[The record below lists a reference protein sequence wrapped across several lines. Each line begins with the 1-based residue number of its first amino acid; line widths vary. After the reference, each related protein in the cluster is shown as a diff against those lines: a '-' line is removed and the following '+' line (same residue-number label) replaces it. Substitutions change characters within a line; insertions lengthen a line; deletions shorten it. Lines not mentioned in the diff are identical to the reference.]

1 LTEIVNCTF
10 ETKRRAVAFKGNTI
24 IRDCTFNNGT
34 WVATYDIHTGVKITI
49 TRSRFN
55 GGGVI
60 TSVWRDCQWEITDCE
75 FAGGGPGRIGIA
87 NGAAGTSIKIDKC
100 RFSGSWKRGI
110 RAAGGSFFI
119 TNTDFQ
125 GAYAEGAIVYDDSS
139 GDIGQLIVDK
149 CTFKNTGRSIWA
161 QNGSSGKIKG
171 SNNFFAARLPEA
183 RRPARN
189 NNTTDPAVAVQDM
202 YQGLEL
208 RQGAAPEAL
217 VSGEVIAPSFN
228 FDRYRV
234 TGAGRITSIKI
245 GGSEDVT
252 RMCAGRLVLVAEGG
266 WALSEG
272 GNIRPLTV
280 GARKVGEVVTLV
292 RDAQA
297 GLWVEVRN
305 ETGRKL

>member
-1 LTEIVNCTF
+1 
-10 ETKRRAVAFKGNTI
+10 
-24 IRDCTFNNGT
+24 
-34 WVATYDIHTGVKITI
+34 
-49 TRSRFN
+49 
-55 GGGVI
+55 
-60 TSVWRDCQWEITDCE
+60 
-75 FAGGGPGRIGIA
+75 
-87 NGAAGTSIKIDKC
+87 
-100 RFSGSWKRGI
+100 
-110 RAAGGSFFI
+110 
-119 TNTDFQ
+119 
-125 GAYAEGAIVYDDSS
+125 VYDDVS

-171 SNNFFAARLPEA
+171 SNNFFAARMPEA

-189 NNTTDPAVAVQDM
+189 NTTDPSVAVQDM

-208 RQGAAPEAL
+208 RRGAAPEAL

-228 FDRYRV
+228 YDRYRV

-245 GGSEDVT
+245 GGSDDVT

-272 GNIRPLTV
+272 GNIKPLTGV
-280 GARKVGEVVTLV
+280 ARRAGEVVTLE